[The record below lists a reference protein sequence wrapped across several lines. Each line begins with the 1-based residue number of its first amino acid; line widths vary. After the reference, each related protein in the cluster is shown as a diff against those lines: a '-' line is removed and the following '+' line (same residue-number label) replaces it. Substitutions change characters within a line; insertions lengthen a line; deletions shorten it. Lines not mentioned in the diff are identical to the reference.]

1 MKKNYLLSSAFLLS
15 FLSIT
20 AQNTFEIT
28 TESGNVVATN
38 DIYYYTTSPGESSD
52 GHFDIKNI
60 SASTQTFTVRK
71 YEDVLNTISSMDL
84 AEASFCTGLNCYGP
98 QVTSASMILS
108 PGQKVLFKPS
118 LIEASVTGVSQIRY
132 KFANANNAMEAITIS
147 LKYANTVS
155 IAKNNLN
162 LFNEVS
168 VFPNPASSKSTLMLS
183 SASELSYATISIV
196 NSLGAQVISKSVDL
210 SIGKNTIPLPIETLS
225 EGLYFVSI
233 TSNSATST
241 KKLIISK

>member
-1 MKKNYLLSSAFLLS
+1 MKKNYFLSSAFLLS

-28 TESGNVVATN
+28 TESGNVVANN
-38 DIYYYTTSPGESSD
+38 DIYYYTTSSGESSE

-60 SASTQTFTVRK
+60 SATTQTFTVRK
-71 YEDVLNTISSMDL
+71 YEDVINTVSPTDM
-84 AEASFCTGLNCYGP
+84 AEASFCSGLNCYGP
-98 QVTSASMILS
+98 QVTSAAMILS
-108 PGQKVLFKPS
+108 PGQKILFKPS
-118 LIEASVTGVSQIRY
+118 LIEASVTGLSQIRY
-132 KFANANNAMEAITIS
+132 KFANATNASEAITIS

-155 IAKNNLN
+155 LAKNSFN
-162 LFNEVS
+162 LFSELS
-168 VFPNPASSKSTLMLS
+168 IFPNPASSKSALVLNAS
-183 SASELSYATISIV
+183 SELSQATISIV
-196 NSLGAQVISKSVDL
+196 NSLGAQVMSKSADL
-210 SIGKNTIPLPIETLS
+210 SVGKNTIPLSLEGLS